1 MSTFLNVL
9 SKMKMKIVAFVTNE
23 LVLKFTSS
31 WPFFFE
37 LRLGLKTV
45 YPYIAI

>member
-1 MSTFLNVL
+1 
-9 SKMKMKIVAFVTNE
+9 MKIVAFVTNE

-31 WPFFFE
+31 WPFFFIE
-37 LRLGLKTV
+37 LRLGLNTV